1 MYVKIEVGEVTC
13 HDFFSFLFLSFFFI
27 GNWEGFFF
35 FFFIS
40 KQHLPCLSLSWKK
53 KNIHLVILGVN
64 CNH

>member
-35 FFFIS
+35 FFF
-40 KQHLPCLSLSWKK
+40 HLQATFALSFIIMEKK
-53 KNIHLVILGVN
+53 KYSSCYFRCQL
-64 CNH
+64 